1 MTKEVKMLKK
11 LKLVFVTS
19 ALLVGGVAGFAAAKG
34 DGGGDRPDRAAM
46 KEKFAAK
53 KAEMLT
59 KFDANKDG
67 SLDAAEKDAMHT
79 ARAQERFSS
88 LDTNKDGVL
97 SLAEFKS
104 GKRGDRHH
112 GRKGHGKHRGMGR
125 GQP

>member
-1 MTKEVKMLKK
+1 MVKK

-19 ALLVGGVAGFAAAKG
+19 ALLVGSVAGTAAARG
-34 DGGGDRPDRAAM
+34 NDGADRPDRAAM

-59 KFDANKDG
+59 TFDSNKDG
-67 SLDAAEKDAMHT
+67 TLDAAEKDAMHT
-79 ARAQERFSS
+79 ARMLKRFAS
-88 LDTNKDGVL
+88 LDTNRDGVL
-97 SLAEFKS
+97 SLAEFKA
-104 GKRGDRHH
+104 GKHGDRHH

>member
-1 MTKEVKMLKK
+1 MLKK

-19 ALLVGGVAGFAAAKG
+19 ALLVGSVAGIAAAQ
-34 DGGGDRPDRAAM
+34 GGGNADRPERAAM

-53 KAEMLT
+53 KAEMLSR
-59 KFDANKDG
+59 FDANKNG
-67 SLDAAEKDAMHT
+67 TLDDAEQEAMHT
-79 ARAQERFSS
+79 ARMQERFIS

-97 SLAEFKS
+97 SLAEFKT
-104 GKRGDRHH
+104 GKQGGRHH